1 MAAHL
6 YSQAESEELQVNPNE
21 TEKEK
26 PVFKEKEEHGFICGF
41 KYVFLVFNLK
51 FCKRMNLGERYS
63 TSSLANNDLLD
74 YNGT

>member
-1 MAAHL
+1 M
-6 YSQAESEELQVNPNE
+6 NPNE

-26 PVFKEKEEHGFICGF
+26 PVFKEEHGFTCGS
-41 KYVFLVFNLK
+41 KYVFLGLDLK

-63 TSSLANNDLLD
+63 ASSLASNDLLD